1 MVYNYNN
8 DGPGLEVINK
18 CNITDIEDFVNIPGF
33 SQSLSIL
40 NVNLWGLHSNFV
52 SLKAFLFQIKRVIKV
67 IVITESHTD
76 DNSTG
81 NL

>member
-40 NVNLWGLHSNFV
+40 NVNL
-52 SLKAFLFQIKRVIKV
+52 
-67 IVITESHTD
+67 
-76 DNSTG
+76 
-81 NL
+81 